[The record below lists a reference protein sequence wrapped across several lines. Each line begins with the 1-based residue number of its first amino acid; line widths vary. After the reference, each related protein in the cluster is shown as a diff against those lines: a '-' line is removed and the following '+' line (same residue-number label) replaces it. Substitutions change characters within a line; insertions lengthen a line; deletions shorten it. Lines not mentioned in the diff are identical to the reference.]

1 MDGSGA
7 FGRSFD
13 RLPQKT
19 SGTAISLD
27 AHAFATAATVALIA
41 VSVCYFWHKKK
52 LVSDSEKPM
61 RTRTARAFKNCPPV
75 FPNGWI
81 PVLESA
87 QLQTGEVKALNV
99 IGLEL
104 VAFRTED
111 GVAHVLDAYCP
122 HLGAHLG
129 VMGRVVGD
137 CIECPFHGWRFQ
149 GDTGACTH
157 VPYAVKA
164 KGVIRGIPLE
174 EGSRT
179 INSKIV
185 NDRNPTALA
194 AKRLSNTTTVIIAS
208 EYLKVPTLI
217 QRPGQV
223 QIDIGYRY
231 RSIPPAQPVE
241 EQSSR
246 SHLGTGPSQ
255 VQIQST
261 PPRHSG
267 GPGPPRKVPEF
278 VKATR
283 WESRES
289 LGLLFVW
296 YHADRAAPSWELP
309 DVAEVEKGLWREEHR
324 FEHIVEAHIQDIAE
338 NGADLGHFN
347 QIHRASCFLTSE
359 QFQCTLGN
367 SWWGRLV
374 NHSWQAT
381 WTPHEHT
388 ASVDV
393 AACVS
398 VFGTCPDFLK
408 HRVQVLQVG
417 PALVLV
423 RMRSRHGDC
432 LIIQSLTPVAPFRV
446 RLVHRFYPEPQ
457 LPWIIRR
464 LNVLGFRHMVERDIA
479 VWNHKTYLKQ
489 PALVKEDR
497 MIVSFRKWFS
507 QFYSESSPKW
517 REVMEMSLD
526 W

>member
-19 SGTAISLD
+19 SGSTISLD
-27 AHAFATAATVALIA
+27 AHAFATAATVALVA

-87 QLQTGEVKALNV
+87 QLQAGEVKALNV

-157 VPYAVKA
+157 VPYAVK
-164 KGVIRGIPLE
+164 
-174 EGSRT
+174 
-179 INSKIV
+179 
-185 NDRNPTALA
+185 
-194 AKRLSNTTTVIIAS
+194 
-208 EYLKVPTLI
+208 
-217 QRPGQV
+217 
-223 QIDIGYRY
+223 
-231 RSIPPAQPVE
+231 
-241 EQSSR
+241 
-246 SHLGTGPSQ
+246 
-255 VQIQST
+255 
-261 PPRHSG
+261 
-267 GPGPPRKVPEF
+267 VPEF

-283 WESRES
+283 WEMRES

-296 YHADRAAPSWELP
+296 YHADGAAPSWELP

-359 QFQCTLGN
+359 QFQRTLGN

-423 RMRSRHGDC
+423 RMHSRHGDC